1 MVIFGIQDDLKG
13 MRFNALSLIILM
25 LVYSCGWRTPDA
37 LIPAME
43 RIPETVDFN
52 YHIKPILSDK
62 CFACHGPDADNQKS
76 DLRLDTSEHAF
87 MTLGEEQIHGIV
99 PGRPGRSHVVDRILS
114 PDKDAVMPPPE
125 FNLTLTD
132 TEKALLI
139 KWIQQGAEYKP
150 HWSFIKPERSGLPK
164 TKHKEWVENEIDH
177 YVAANL
183 ESHGLKPS
191 ERATKE
197 TLIRRASFS
206 LTGLPPTVEQIESF
220 VKDTS
225 PDAYENLVDALLGT
239 TAYGERMAADWMDVA
254 RYADSDGYL
263 DDKHRDFSPYRDWVI
278 GAFNRNMSYEEFV
291 TKQLAGDL
299 MPNADVQT
307 VLPTAFNRLHK
318 KNSEAGIV
326 FEEFRAEYVADR
338 TATMSKA
345 FLGLTVEC
353 ARCHDHKYDPISQKD
368 HYELAAFFNST
379 NEIGTAVYG
388 PDQTPGPSLL
398 LTNKEQQQ
406 IIEFLER
413 DIDKSTAK
421 LQAIKEQ
428 SESDFNSW
436 LDKGNAGIY
445 QSVVN
450 GTQNSLVAEY
460 AFDKFIPKGKNTYNI
475 PANNSIEAA
484 SAKDPVIKDGQK
496 GKALFLNDFTNFNLP
511 KKVGWFDH
519 TDPFS
524 VSLSIFPDKVYE
536 DAMVFNHCEDIRN
549 GYKGYSF
556 HLENNH
562 LKFIMAFSWPSN
574 AIQIS
579 SKAPIK
585 EKEWANITISYD
597 GSGRAEGIRLF
608 KDGEEIPVNID
619 MDHLYKSILF
629 KWDLHTYGFHGFR
642 IGRRDGMRSFVD
654 GGIDNLKIYNK
665 ALSAVEITYLEDQKA
680 LKEILETKT
689 ADTNKKRL
697 SDYYFANFHT
707 PLEVEKRQL
716 QGLKKQLT
724 QHVDSIPEIMVLGDL
739 KEPRPT
745 FVLDRG
751 QYDAPTEEV
760 FPGVPEAILPFD
772 DKLPKNRLGLTKW
785 LFSQENPLTARVFV
799 NRIWQMHFGRGIVE
813 TADDFGSQ
821 GSLPSHPELLDYLAV
836 SFMES
841 GWDIKALHKQIVMSA
856 TYQQSSKVD
865 NKLLELDSENVL
877 LARGPSFRLPAE
889 MIRDNA
895 LAISGLLSDKIGG
908 PSVYPYQPKGLWDAL
923 SNKKWRYKYLQ
934 EPGEGLY
941 RRSLYTVWKRTSPPP
956 GMSIFD
962 VADRGVCAVKRRQ
975 TSTPLQ
981 ALALLNNPQFIE
993 AGRVLAENLMEQH
1006 PHDTTAQLQH
1016 AFKLGTGRTPA
1027 AHELNILEKFYRDEL
1042 SRFETEQDDALAYLN
1057 IGETPINNKTNK
1069 VRAAALATVING
1081 IMNTTDAYTLR

>member
-1 MVIFGIQDDLKG
+1 
-13 MRFNALSLIILM
+13 M
-25 LVYSCGWRTPDA
+25 LVYGCGWQAPDHLLSA
-37 LIPAME
+37 LE
-43 RIPETVDFN
+43 GTPETVDFN

-62 CFACHGPDADNQKS
+62 CFACHGPDANNQKS
-76 DLRLDTSEHAF
+76 DLRLDTEEHAF
-87 MTLGEEQIHGIV
+87 MALGDAQIHGIV
-99 PGRPGRSHVVDRILS
+99 SGKPGKSHVVHRILS
-114 PDKDAVMPPPE
+114 SDKDAVMPPPD

-132 TEKALLI
+132 TEKALII
-139 KWIQQGAEYKP
+139 KWIEQGAEYKP
-150 HWSFIKPERSGLPK
+150 HWSFIKPEKAPLPK
-164 TKHKEWVENEIDH
+164 TALNDWAKNDIDH
-177 YVAANL
+177 YIAANL
-183 ESHGLKPS
+183 ESLDLEPS
-191 ERATKE
+191 ERAAKE
-197 TLIRRASFS
+197 TLIRRLSFS
-206 LTGLPPTVEQIESF
+206 LTGLPPTVKQIDAF
-220 VKDTS
+220 VNNAS
-225 PDAYENLVDALLGT
+225 PNAYEELVDELLKT
-239 TAYGERMAADWMDVA
+239 KAYGERMAADWMDVA

-278 GAFNRNMSYEEFV
+278 DAFNQNMSYEEFV

-299 MPNADVQT
+299 IPNANVET
-307 VLPTAFNRLHK
+307 ILPTAFNRLHK

-353 ARCHDHKYDPISQKD
+353 ARCHDHKYDPISQKE

-406 IIEFLER
+406 IIAFLER
-413 DIDKSTAK
+413 DIDQSTANLK
-421 LQAIKEQ
+421 AVKDNG
-428 SESDFNSW
+428 SSDFSSW
-436 LDKGNAGIY
+436 LGGGHAKIY
-445 QSVVN
+445 QSIAN
-450 GTQNSLVAEY
+450 ETKNSLVADY
-460 AFDKFIPKGKNTYNI
+460 SFDTFIPKGKNIYQI
-475 PANNSIEAA
+475 PAKNGIGAA
-484 SAKDPVIKDGQK
+484 TAKEPVIKDGQS
-496 GKALFLNDFTNFNLP
+496 GKAFFLNDFTNFNMP
-511 KKVGWFDH
+511 KKVGYFDH
-519 TDPFS
+519 TDSFS
-524 VSLSIFPDKVYE
+524 VSLSIYPDKVYE

-549 GYKGYSF
+549 GYKGYSM

-562 LKFIMAFSWPSN
+562 LKFIIAFSWPSN
-574 AIQIS
+574 ALQVT

-585 EKEWANITISYD
+585 EKEWANVTVSYD

-608 KDGEEIPVNID
+608 KDGDEIPVNID
-619 MDHLYKSILF
+619 IDHLYKSILF
-629 KWDLHTYGFHGFR
+629 KWDIHTYGFHGFR
-642 IGRRDGMRSFVD
+642 MGRRDGMRSFVN

-665 ALSAVEITYLEDQKA
+665 ALSAVEVKYLEDQKV
-680 LKEILETKT
+680 LKNILEAKT
-689 ADTNKKRL
+689 EASKTLL
-697 SDYYFANFHT
+697 SEYYFSNFYK
-707 PLEVEKRQL
+707 PLEAEKQQL
-716 QGLKKQLT
+716 QDLKKQLT

-739 KEPRPT
+739 QEPRPT

-772 DKLPKNRLGLTKW
+772 DKLPKNRLGLSKW
-785 LFSQENPLTARVFV
+785 LFDSENPLTARVFV

-821 GSLPSHPELLDYLAV
+821 GSLPSNPELLDYLAV

-841 GWDIKALHKQIVMSA
+841 GWDIKALHKEIVMSA

-865 NKLLELDSENVL
+865 SKLLEIDSENVL

-895 LAISGLLSDKIGG
+895 LSISGLLSEKIGG
-908 PSVYPYQPKGLWDAL
+908 PSVYPYQPKGLWDEL

-956 GMSIFD
+956 SMSIFD
-962 VADRGVCAVKRRQ
+962 VADRGVCSVKRRQ

-981 ALALLNNPQFIE
+981 ALALLNDPQYIE
-993 AGRVLAENLMEQH
+993 AGRVLAENLMKQH
-1006 PHDTTAQLQH
+1006 PNDTTRQLQQ
-1016 AFKLGTGRTPA
+1016 AFKLSTGRTPA
-1027 AHELNILEKFYRDEL
+1027 MNELNILQQFYKDEL
-1042 SRFETEQDDALAYLN
+1042 NRFSTENDNTVAYLN
-1057 IGETPINNKTNK
+1057 IGEKPLDNETDK
-1069 VRAAALATVING
+1069 VQVAALATVING
-1081 IMNTTDAYTLR
+1081 IMNTTDAFTLR